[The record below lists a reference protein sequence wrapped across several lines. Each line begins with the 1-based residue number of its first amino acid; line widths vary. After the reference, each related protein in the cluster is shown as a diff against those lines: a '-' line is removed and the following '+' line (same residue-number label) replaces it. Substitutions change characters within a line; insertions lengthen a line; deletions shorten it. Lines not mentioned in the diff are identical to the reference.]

1 MSLPI
6 KHIASHDGRL
16 SDRSSLATP
25 TRGHATDADLSA
37 AQEDFFGHFFSTP
50 MMAQIRRKN
59 QLLRDVNDA
68 VSLIQVADD
77 ALDVTTTALCRM
89 RRIST
94 KTDASQDPVERL
106 TEQLRIT
113 EDIWTIA
120 QETVYC
126 GQPLLN
132 GQVRQQSFLV
142 GDTPEQLIS
151 ITIDDVGGMALDLQ
165 RKIGNAV
172 SREATLGKE
181 AVTGLQLE
189 QMGTMLERVTGM
201 RRSLDELQ
209 TRFAEAILQLQR
221 LAEGTE
227 NARRRIF
234 DVGIAIET
242 STLTRDIIRRQGGES
257 VAIQANQQPQLT
269 ARLLQ

>member
-1 MSLPI
+1 MSLLI

-16 SDRSSLATP
+16 GDRPGLATP
-25 TRGHATDADLSA
+25 TKEHAADADPSA
-37 AQEDFFGHFFSTP
+37 TQEDFFGHFFSTP

-59 QLLRDVNDA
+59 QLLRDANDA

-89 RRIST
+89 RQLSLPPA
-94 KTDASQDPVERL
+94 ASQDPVERL

-120 QETVYC
+120 QKTVYC
-126 GQPLLN
+126 GRPLLN
-132 GQVRQQSFLV
+132 GLVQQQTFLV
-142 GDTPEQLIS
+142 SDDPEQSIA
-151 ITIDDVGGMALDLQ
+151 ITIDDVGGMALQLQ
-165 RKIGNAV
+165 QKMGSAA
-172 SREATLGKE
+172 SREASIGRE
-181 AVTGLQLE
+181 AMTTLQLE
-189 QMGTMLERVTGM
+189 QMETMLERITGM
-201 RRSLDELQ
+201 RRALDELQ

-221 LAEGTE
+221 LTEGTE

-242 STLTRDIIRRQGGES
+242 STQTRDIIRRQGEES

-269 ARLLQ
+269 AQLLQ